1 MVPAGNKA
9 KRFRQSTIP
18 QKQFIIIINFI
29 RWIFKSTPEH
39 SEKQFRSNNFLS
51 CICRIPLFLDIFQF
65 SKPFPTLSFSFFL
78 FFLCDDWSKDFDWL
92 KKQSLLFTKRWGHVH
107 TTWEWNKR
115 KNITPE
121 ILLNTKQVLP
131 CRSLW
136 KSLWRL
142 C

>member
-78 FFLCDDWSKDFDWL
+78 FVFFVTIDRKILIGLRNNHFFSPNV
-92 KKQSLLFTKRWGHVH
+92 GHVH

-136 KSLWRL
+136 KSLWRM